1 MVNEMTITMI
11 FAGSGGQ
18 GIQFS
23 GKQMAKTG
31 MYMDKNVTFLPSY
44 GPEMRGGAANCSVI
58 ISDEE
63 VGSPLVTAP
72 DILVAMNLPSFD
84 KFESTVK
91 PGGLLVS
98 DSALIH
104 KKTERTDIDTCY
116 IPASAIASDHH
127 IEGMANVII
136 LGQILRR
143 TGLFDYDTFL
153 ADMLRGIPESKAAL
167 IEKNKTALELGYNFE
182 A

>member
-1 MVNEMTITMI
+1 MTTEIL
-11 FAGSGGQ
+11 FAGFGGQ
-18 GIQFS
+18 GILFS
-23 GKQMAKTG
+23 GKQIAKSA
-31 MYMDKNVTFLPSY
+31 MYAEKNVSWLPSY

-63 VGSPLVTAP
+63 VGSPLIMNP
-72 DILVAMNLPSFD
+72 DILVAMNLPSYD
-84 KFESTVK
+84 KFAASVK
-91 PGGLLVS
+91 PGGYMVL
-98 DSALIH
+98 DSSLIN
-104 KKTERTDIDTCY
+104 KKCERTDIHVCY
-116 IPASAIASDHH
+116 IPATAIASKNH

-136 LGQILRR
+136 LGQLLKL

-167 IEKNKTALELGYNFE
+167 IEKNRTALALGYNYN

>member
-1 MVNEMTITMI
+1 MTTAML
-11 FAGSGGQ
+11 FAGFGGQ
-18 GIQFS
+18 GILFS
-23 GKQMAKTG
+23 GKQMAKSA
-31 MYMDKNVTFLPSY
+31 MYAGKNVSWLPSY

-84 KFESTVK
+84 KFEASVK
-91 PGGLLVS
+91 AGGWLIV
-98 DSALIH
+98 DSSLIN
-104 KKTERTDIDTCY
+104 KKSSRTDIQTCY
-116 IPASAIASDHH
+116 IPATAIASENQ

-136 LGQILRR
+136 LGQLLKI

-167 IEKNKTALELGYNFE
+167 IEKNKKALQLGYSYN

>member
-1 MVNEMTITMI
+1 MTTAML
-11 FAGSGGQ
+11 FAGFGGQ
-18 GIQFS
+18 GILFS
-23 GKQMAKTG
+23 GKQMAKSA
-31 MYMDKNVTFLPSY
+31 MYAGKNVSWLPSY

-63 VGSPLVTAP
+63 VGSPLVTNP
-72 DILVAMNLPSFD
+72 DVLVAMNLPSYD
-84 KFESTVK
+84 KFEASVK
-91 PGGLLVS
+91 AGGYLIV
-98 DSALIH
+98 DSALIN
-104 KKTERTDIDTCY
+104 KKSERTDINVCY
-116 IPASAIASDHH
+116 IPATAIASENH

-136 LGQILRR
+136 LGQLLKL

-167 IEKNKTALELGYNFE
+167 IEKNKKALKLGYNYN